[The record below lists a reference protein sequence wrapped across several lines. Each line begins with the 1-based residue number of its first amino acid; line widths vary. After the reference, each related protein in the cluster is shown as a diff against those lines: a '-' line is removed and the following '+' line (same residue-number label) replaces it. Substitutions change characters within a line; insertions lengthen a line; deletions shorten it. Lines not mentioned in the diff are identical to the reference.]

1 MTDPTPLSSLS
12 SALADVVARTAPSVV
27 AVRSHRARATGFV
40 WKPGLIVTADEALA
54 DEGEVE
60 IGLPD
65 GSTTAATIAGRDHTT
80 DIALLRADTALA
92 PVKLATTVPP
102 LGALSVVIAT
112 NRDTPSAAL
121 GMVSLSGKSWRS
133 LRGGDID
140 ARIEL
145 DVRLRSSQQ
154 GGLALD
160 ASGEAFGMA
169 VLGPRRVL
177 VIPTATIERVAAQLE
192 ARGRIARGYLGLGL
206 QPVRLDDGVGAMVM
220 NVDKAGPSAAAGI
233 RQGDVIVAVNDQKL
247 SGVRALSRTLG
258 PASVGAVV
266 DVAARRGGEPVSFK
280 VTVGREARGVSEDIA
295 PEIVLSLE
303 IDDPALA
310 DRLAA
315 LLGNIAGVRLA
326 GPGEKATATI
336 VTRDPRI
343 MPDDIA
349 LTQREL
355 DVLALMAEGGSNKMI
370 ARQLNISVHTVKFHV
385 GSLLDKLD
393 ATGRTDAVAHAA
405 RRGVIEL

>member
-1 MTDPTPLSSLS
+1 MTAPTPLSSLS

-27 AVRSHRARATGFV
+27 SVHSHRSRAAGFV

-54 DEGEVE
+54 DEGEVQ
-60 IGLPD
+60 IGLAD
-65 GSTTAATIAGRDHTT
+65 GSTIAATIAGRDHTT
-80 DIALLRADTALA
+80 DIALLRTDANIA
-92 PVKLATTVPP
+92 PAKLAAAVPA
-102 LGALSVVIAT
+102 LGTLAIVVAT
-112 NRDTPSAAL
+112 DRDAPSAAL

-145 DVRLRSSQQ
+145 EVRLRSSQQ

-177 VIPTATIERVAAQLE
+177 VIPTATIERVAPQLE
-192 ARGRIARGYLGLGL
+192 ARGRIARGYLGVGL
-206 QPVRLDDGVGAMVM
+206 QPVRLDDGMGAMVM

-266 DVAARRGGEPVSFK
+266 DVAVLRGGEPVSFK
-280 VTVGREARGVSEDIA
+280 VTIGERPEA
-295 PEIVLSLE
+295 
-303 IDDPALA
+303 
-310 DRLAA
+310 
-315 LLGNIAGVRLA
+315 
-326 GPGEKATATI
+326 
-336 VTRDPRI
+336 
-343 MPDDIA
+343 
-349 LTQREL
+349 
-355 DVLALMAEGGSNKMI
+355 
-370 ARQLNISVHTVKFHV
+370 
-385 GSLLDKLD
+385 
-393 ATGRTDAVAHAA
+393 
-405 RRGVIEL
+405 